1 MVSYASKTID
11 DAMFEARAVVNDAT
25 APYRNADATV
35 VTYLNSAL
43 RAVYSIRPDAFIGNF
58 TTGVISTAQLP
69 TYDVTDLGT
78 AIPFPLDDRLF
89 YNPVVAYMAG
99 RIELG
104 DDEFTESAR
113 SSQLLAAFVAQLTG
127 V

>member
-11 DAMFEARAVVNDAT
+11 DACNEARLVVNDANT
-25 APYRNADATV
+25 PYRNTDDTV
-35 VTYLNSAL
+35 ISYLNSAL

-58 TTGVISTAQLP
+58 TTGILSTAQLP
-69 TYDVTDLGT
+69 TYAASDLGT
-78 AIPFPLDDRLF
+78 SIAFPVDDRLF
-89 YNPVVAYMAG
+89 FNPVVAYIAA

-113 SSQLLAAFVAQLTG
+113 SSQLLAAFVQQLTG
-127 V
+127 

>member
-1 MVSYASKTID
+1 MVSFASKTID
-11 DAMFEARAVVNDAT
+11 DAVLEARAVVNDAF
-25 APYRNADATV
+25 APFRNADSTV

-43 RAVYSIRPDAFIGNF
+43 RAVYSVRPDAFIGNF
-58 TTGVISTAQLP
+58 STGVISTTQIP
-69 TYDVTDLGT
+69 TYAVTDLGLSI
-78 AIPFPLDDRLF
+78 AFPLDDRHF
-89 YNPVVAYMAG
+89 FNPVVAYMAG

-113 SSQLLAAFVAQLTG
+113 SAQLLQAFLTQLTG